1 MHNSKLIRLLKTL
14 EPGECKDFP
23 KFLQSPFFNSNKQ
36 CLTLCNY
43 LIKYYPD
50 FDSPKLGKELVFQK
64 IFPGKPYNYN
74 TLSNLMSSLANLTEE
89 YLLNLQFQKEG
100 FEKKKMLTKALGE
113 RKGSYELFEKNTE
126 ALINEVEN
134 REVRDIDYYLQLRS
148 LNHDLYYHPIT
159 NRQASGISGI
169 KKAMD
174 NLDLFYAQTKLLY
187 SLELKARAYLFGEN
201 PPVILENELVV
212 ESEDILA
219 AKSPVCSIYLK
230 ILKLYDFVYD
240 KNIFDEAKSLLSEH
254 IKTIGKVE
262 RAVIILHLLNYCIR
276 LINKGKSIFFSEA
289 FELYKMGL
297 QFEAFIEQ
305 NRLSEVLF
313 SNIVSVGTRCG
324 EFAWVKNFIHEYKH
338 FLEEE
343 ERDSATLLSLAFL
356 AFNEG
361 KFSQAIDLLLN
372 HNFEKPLNSI
382 KSKTILLRTYFELF
396 VRDDSYYE
404 LLLAQTLSFEK
415 HIRRNK
421 NISAEKADGF
431 LNFIKLTRRVANGLL
446 ENHIPEDLIDA
457 IESHVSL
464 PYKEW
469 LLQKAGK
476 LESQEERVFH

>member
-14 EPGECKDFP
+14 EPAECKDFP

-36 CLTLCNY
+36 CLSLCKY
-43 LIKYYPD
+43 LLKYHPD

-74 TLSNLMSSLANLTEE
+74 TLSNLMTSLANLTEE
-89 YLLNLQFQKEG
+89 YLLNLQFQKED
-100 FEKKKMLTKALGE
+100 FEKKKMLTNALGE
-113 RKGSYELFEKNTE
+113 RKGCYDLFKKKTEELIK
-126 ALINEVEN
+126 EVET
-134 REVRDIDYYLQLRS
+134 RKVKDIGYYMELRS
-148 LNHDLYYHPIT
+148 LNHGLYYHPIT

-187 SLELKARAYLFGEN
+187 SLELKAREYLFGET
-201 PPVILENELVV
+201 PAVILENKPILDRETF
-212 ESEDILA
+212 LA
-219 AKSPVCSIYLK
+219 AESPVCSIYLK

-240 KNIFDEAKSLLSEH
+240 KNIFNEARSLLSEH
-254 IKTIGKVE
+254 IQTIGSEE

-276 LINKGKSIFFSEA
+276 LINKGKSKFFREA
-289 FELYKMGL
+289 FELYKTGL
-297 QFEAFIEQ
+297 QYGAFIEQ

-313 SNIVSVGTRCG
+313 SNIVSVGARCG
-324 EFAWVKNFIHEYKH
+324 EFVWVKNFIQEHRH

-343 ERDSATLLSLAFL
+343 ERESATLLSLAFL

-361 KFSQAIDLLLN
+361 KYSQAIDLLLN
-372 HNFEKPLNSI
+372 HTFEKPLNTI

-421 NISAEKADGF
+421 DISTEKADGF

-476 LESQEERVFH
+476 LENQEERVFN